1 MLSSC
6 DVYWKRK
13 FPNLL
18 RVTRVGGQKSAITY
32 MIERKLQNYSYEH
45 QKMESKE
52 NIENYYTHTHTHNQ
66 SKNEANGIGQLRE
79 AETVTS
85 SHGHRIL
92 CKLKPAHKRKRLGL
106 HSWKGKAGTMTRRE
120 KTGRARRCTH
130 DDEYGRNGPFLE
142 LSEHGFLRGGSVAM
156 RRGHRVWPGNQ
167 SAEKSQSKI
176 QLNYSVGREI
186 RTLRAKWRRASGC
199 LWLGSGL
206 KKLNIRFDFWFRIS
220 SPDRIYLV

>member
-66 SKNEANGIGQLRE
+66 SKNEANGIGRLRE

-85 SHGHRIL
+85 SHGDRIL

-130 DDEYGRNGPFLE
+130 DDDNHIMWLIKLFRHVE
-142 LSEHGFLRGGSVAM
+142 LSKFQTANDSTKNKLALS
-156 RRGHRVWPGNQ
+156 W
-167 SAEKSQSKI
+167 SKSNKI
-176 QLNYSVGREI
+176 IFIINF
-186 RTLRAKWRRASGC
+186 
-199 LWLGSGL
+199 
-206 KKLNIRFDFWFRIS
+206 FDSLYIK
-220 SPDRIYLV
+220 